1 MGRPTEQHLD
11 REKPTDASPAPALP
25 ASFYRLVE
33 RLLPLSE
40 IGSLSFRG
48 DADFELLRLACV
60 ERMRRHPDAESLPAQ
75 EGFVVNVLDVR
86 GRWSEASDRPSWMSW
101 IQFWDEGLGF
111 PREFL
116 IETPPRAGL
125 PLSRI
130 LSDGYAEWKVVIS
143 FLEPTLAIKGYWWLP
158 HSDGFSLGIRLDEK
172 KIRQAAEDWRA
183 GGDGTKR
190 DR

>member
-60 ERMRRHPDAESLPAQ
+60 ERMRRHPDVESLPAQ

-86 GRWSEASDRPSWMSW
+86 GRWSEASDRSSWISW

-143 FLEPTLAIKGYWWLP
+143 FLEPTLAIKGYWWNHHP
-158 HSDGFSLGIRLDEK
+158 DGFAIGIRLNEEA
-172 KIRQAAEDWRA
+172 IRQAIEDWRTSEA
-183 GGDGTKR
+183 GSSH
-190 DR
+190 